1 MGRNKMVVAK
11 KQASAKA
18 MLKYVADNLSILFPL
33 TKKGSYRLKYARLP
47 DWEDYLPASVYL
59 AADKLERRG
68 LGGKKSTSEG
78 IIVKITDQGK
88 KQTLKYDLLKLSS
101 PKSAWDGQWRLVFFD
116 IAEIDRKKRDSLRM
130 YLRNLGMELMQESVF
145 VSPYDIFDQ
154 VSYLREVLDVPNGVK
169 FAKLSWIE
177 NQDELKQIF
186 EI

>member
-68 LGGKKSTSEG
+68 LVEKISTSEG

-145 VSPYDIFDQ
+145 VSPCDIFDQ